1 MSFSVHAKTL
11 AGRWMDRHL
20 PMAIDL
26 SALDEP
32 AAPRPRYDED
42 PQPFSTPR
50 AACTLQVREQ
60 VWVTDVWRTIER
72 VEYLKSPGAAAQTLL
87 HLSDGSILGS
97 RFDFE
102 YVSRDEDEQAAAEVT
117 S

>member
-1 MSFSVHAKTL
+1 MSFSEHAKSV

-20 PMAIDL
+20 PMAVDL
-26 SALDEP
+26 SSLGEP
-32 AAPRPRYDED
+32 PAVRPQRTDG

-60 VWVTDVWRTIER
+60 VWVTGAWRTIGR
-72 VEYLKSPGAAAQTLL
+72 VEYLRHPGAAAQTLL

-102 YVSRDEDEQAAAEVT
+102 YCSRDEDEQAAAV
-117 S
+117 SYL

>member
-1 MSFSVHAKTL
+1 MSFSEHAKTL

-20 PMAIDL
+20 PMTVNL

-32 AAPRPRYDED
+32 PAPRPQSSDQ

-60 VWVTDVWRTIER
+60 VWVTDVWRMIVR
-72 VEYLKSPGAAAQTLL
+72 VEYLRCPGAAAQTLL

-102 YVSRDEDEQAAAEVT
+102 YCSRDEDEQAAAVT